1 MRAETGGSRSRGTSL
16 PVLATVAASLLAC
29 SHAAPAPPAPV
40 TKPRAEA
47 ATAPMEP
54 LAAKR
59 LGVGRDHVCQ
69 LLDDG
74 TVRCAGSNGSG
85 QLGEPRVEWRA
96 EPTPVPELGKVAS
109 MKVLRAGTCAFL
121 VDGRTRCWGF
131 GRGELVTLPLEGVV
145 TVAPTQH
152 AIVFQTREG
161 AFYRLSDRALHK
173 APLELELTR
182 TIPGARMEDGGSAGA
197 NAYTREGDWVPVDRS
212 AAEIAQEAAETSR
225 REQAKPA
232 PGTHRAKP
240 PVVKRRV
247 PDPRERAVRKA
258 LIGRASWVG
267 SGWALDSDGTLRR
280 LSGKLVEGAE
290 LQLPPV
296 PDLPPLRSYRIGGGN
311 MCFVTRQGE
320 AACRGDNTKG
330 QLGHVTPEAVSLEFG
345 QVVGLS
351 DVVDV
356 APADEHTCAL
366 TGAGDVWCWGDNH
379 AGQLGDGTRE
389 SRMVP
394 RKVRGLSNV
403 RAIAAAGAH
412 TCAIDRA
419 DTLSCWGSGS
429 VGQLG
434 LVLPDDRRGVRVVPG
449 VRDAVAIAGG
459 SSHTCART
467 RSGTLSCWGSA
478 SYHEDCSLTD
488 AGEWR
493 CYGYSATTGFH
504 VGVLDAPPP
513 TPIPLDDLVTQIALG
528 ADHTCATT
536 LREHH
541 CRSPRRPALELP
553 RTELP
558 GELFVGRDS
567 LCHLVDGVA
576 RCASLASLLESSTPE
591 DRRGAFSPIPVTAP
605 VLELGLG
612 HAHACA
618 RTAGGVSCWGTGP
631 ASLLGE
637 DLDELPPVAGLA
649 VGAFHACALDTSG
662 SVWCWGL
669 DPSRGT
675 RGAERVLRGRPTK
688 VEPLSD
694 VVEIG
699 AANATTCARKRDQSV
714 HCWGSLGGATP
725 TEQLPAK

>member
-1 MRAETGGSRSRGTSL
+1 LRTTARPPRSRGTIL
-16 PVLATVAASLLAC
+16 PVPAAVAACLLAC
-29 SHAAPAPPAPV
+29 SHAASAPTAPV
-40 TKPRAEA
+40 AKPRAETA
-47 ATAPMEP
+47 APVEP

-59 LGVGRDHVCQ
+59 LAVGRDHVCQ

-74 TVRCAGSNGSG
+74 TVRCAGWNGSG
-85 QLGEPRVEWRA
+85 QLGEPPVEWRA

-109 MKVLRAGTCAFL
+109 MRVLRAGTCAFL

-131 GRGELVTLPLEGVV
+131 GRGDLVTLPLEGVV

-182 TIPGARMEDGGSAGA
+182 KIPGARMEDASAGSA

-212 AAEIAQEAAETSR
+212 AAEIAQEAALAR
-225 REQAKPA
+225 R
-232 PGTHRAKP
+232 KP
-240 PVVKRRV
+240 PPGVVIKKPVLKGARRV

-267 SGWALDSDGTLRR
+267 SGWALDADGTLRS
-280 LSGKLVEGAE
+280 LSGKLLEGVE

-296 PDLPPLRSYRIGGGN
+296 PDIPPLRSYRIGGGN

-330 QLGHVTPEAVSLEFG
+330 QLGHVTPEAVSLEYG
-345 QVVGLS
+345 QVMGLT

-379 AGQLGDGTRE
+379 AGQLGDGTRD

-434 LVLPDDRRGVRVVPG
+434 LVLRGDREGVRVVPG
-449 VRDAVAIAGG
+449 VRDAVAISGG
-459 SSHTCART
+459 TSHTCART

-478 SYHEDCSLTD
+478 SYHEDCSLND
-488 AGEWR
+488 AGEWK
-493 CYGYSATTGFH
+493 CWYGSAGNTGFH

-513 TPIPLDDLVTQIALG
+513 TTIPLDDLVTQIALG

-536 LREHH
+536 LQEHH

-553 RTELP
+553 KTELP

-576 RCASLASLLESSTPE
+576 RCASLSSLLESSTPD
-591 DRRGAFSPIPVTAP
+591 DRRRAFSPIPVQAP

-618 RTAGGVSCWGTGP
+618 RTAEGVSCWGTGP
-631 ASLLGE
+631 GSLLGVG
-637 DLDELPPVAGLA
+637 LDELPPVVGLA
-649 VGAFHACALDTSG
+649 VGSFHACALDTSG

-688 VEPLSD
+688 VAPLSD

-699 AANATTCARKRDQSV
+699 AADATTCARKRDRSV
-714 HCWGSLGGATP
+714 HCWGSLGGASP
-725 TEQLPAK
+725 TAQLPAE